1 MSRSPVSRGA
11 MRRLITKLV
20 VATLGVPAAAAAS
33 PAEVEADGDRDPDAV
48 DDAEVEAALHL
59 ASGDA
64 GGAGAH
70 ALAIL
75 LDHMRPI
82 DATRAAATA
91 ALSPRLDVRL
101 AVGEALTWCFPLVGA
116 DVVIDH
122 LSRDADAAVRL
133 AAARAAHARR
143 GSIDD
148 PAVLERLSVD
158 PEPAVRDAAR
168 LALLGR

>member
-1 MSRSPVSRGA
+1 MSHRNPSRGA

-20 VATLGVPAAAAAS
+20 VATLGVPASAAAGEAVEIE
-33 PAEVEADGDRDPDAV
+33 AEAV
-48 DDAEVEAALHL
+48 DDAEVDAALHL
-59 ASGDA
+59 ATGGE

-91 ALSPRLDVRL
+91 ALSPRVDVR
-101 AVGEALTWCFPLVGA
+101 AAIGEALTWVFPLLG
-116 DVVIDH
+116 DTVVIDH
-122 LSRDADAAVRL
+122 LSRDTEATVRL

-143 GSIDD
+143 THLDD
-148 PAVLERLSVD
+148 PALLERLSLD
-158 PEPAVRDAAR
+158 PEASVRDAAR